1 MPPPFFVIARKPV
14 DTQPPPQNPLAALDS
29 LPALTQITRVCTAE
43 EIGLVLER
51 LRESLSSEQRR
62 FADWDIQADQQRSLI
77 ATAEAAALRDIHE
90 ELNRIELERFIL
102 AGSVAHLHQSC
113 THYRDLLA
121 ERALQIVVDEMQ
133 DAGKSVPPVSFALI
147 SMGSDGRK
155 EQTLI
160 TDQDYLIVYEDN
172 GGEQADSWFEEFGNR
187 LVDCLEAA
195 GFKRC
200 TGDIMTSNPTWRGSY
215 SQWRKRLFAI
225 VRYEVEDFAKNM
237 MDLIVLSDARHV
249 GGNQLLGER
258 FIELV
263 RDMEKEHF
271 RVLWGMA
278 RAATEMKLALGF
290 MRRLWTEPS
299 GDHKGEFNIKL
310 LAWAPLVM
318 NVRILAISQ
327 GLAATSTVERI
338 RMLEQEGSF
347 SPAVA
352 KGLLDAYEV
361 LTRYRILLQ
370 IKAIKGIQKDSYYL
384 DPLMLEHEERERIRQ
399 AVLRIEDLQKSIHT
413 TFNIM

>member
-1 MPPPFFVIARKPV
+1 MPIAS
-14 DTQPPPQNPLAALDS
+14 DNS
-29 LPALTQITRVCTAE
+29 SPALAELPDLRQITRVCTAT
-43 EIGLVLER
+43 EISTLLER
-51 LRESLSSEQRR
+51 LREMLAAEQSR
-62 FADWDIQADQQRSLI
+62 FADWDQQVAHQRGLI
-77 ATAEAAALRDIHE
+77 ATAEAQALRNIHDQ
-90 ELNRIELERFIL
+90 LNQIELERFIL
-102 AGSVAHLHQSC
+102 TGSVANLHRSC
-113 THYRDLLA
+113 TDYRDLLA
-121 ERALQIVVDEMQ
+121 ERALEIVSDEMVA
-133 DAGKSVPPVSFALI
+133 AGKSAAPVPYALI
-147 SMGSDGRK
+147 SMGSDGRE

-160 TDQDYLIVYEDN
+160 TDQDYLLVYGDG
-172 GGEQADSWFEEFGNR
+172 GGEEADSWFEEFGTR
-187 LVDCLEAA
+187 LVDCLETA

-237 MDLIVLSDARHV
+237 MDLIVLSDARCV
-249 GGNQLLGER
+249 GGDRPLGER

-271 RVLWGMA
+271 QVLWGMA

-299 GDHKGEFNIKL
+299 GEHKGEFNIKL

-338 RMLEQEGSF
+338 RSLEQEGSL
-347 SPAVA
+347 SSSVA
-352 KGLLDAYEV
+352 KGLLGAYEI

-370 IKAIKGIQKDSYYL
+370 IKVIKGIQKDSYHL
-384 DPLMLEHEERERIRQ
+384 DPLMLGHEERERIRQ
-399 AVLRIEDLQKSIHT
+399 AVLKIEDLQKAIHT

>member
-1 MPPPFFVIARKPV
+1 MN
-14 DTQPPPQNPLAALDS
+14 TQTTVEGSITTILDA
-29 LPALTQITRVCTAE
+29 LPALTQISRVCTAG
-43 EIGLVLER
+43 EIELVLER
-51 LRESLSSEQRR
+51 LRTELTSEQQR
-62 FADWDIQADQQRSLI
+62 FNDWDDQAARLHGLI
-77 ATAEAAALRDIHE
+77 ASADLQALRVIHD

-102 AGSVAHLHQSC
+102 AGSVANLHRSC

-121 ERALQIVVDEMQ
+121 ERALQLVTAEMEH
-133 DAGKSVPPVSFALI
+133 AGNGAPPLSYALI
-147 SMGSDGRK
+147 SMGSDGRE

-160 TDQDYLIVYEDN
+160 TDQDYLIVYGDG
-172 GGEQADSWFEEFGNR
+172 GGEAADAWFEQFGTR
-187 LVDCLEAA
+187 LVDCLETA

-200 TGDIMTSNPTWRGSY
+200 TGDIMTSNPTWRGSF

-249 GGNQLLGER
+249 GGDRHLGER

-271 RVLWGMA
+271 QVLWGMA

-299 GDHKGEFNIKL
+299 GEHKGEFNVKL

-327 GLAATSTVERI
+327 GLAATSTVNRI
-338 RMLEQEGSF
+338 KLLEQEGSF

-352 KGLLDAYEV
+352 QGLLDAYEI

-370 IKAIKGIQKDSYYL
+370 IKVIKGIQKDSYHL
-384 DPLMLEHEERERIRQ
+384 DPLLLDHDERERIRQ
-399 AVLRIEDLQKSIHT
+399 AVLRIEDLQKAIHT